1 MITDSSNA
9 VMAFSYDPL
18 QVALSVLIAVATS
31 YTALDLAGRVTTAR
45 RGLREGWLAG
55 GAISMGSGVWAMHF
69 VGMQAFHLPV
79 TVSYYWPTV
88 LAALIIA
95 IIASAAA
102 LYFVSRYRIVL
113 RNGVISGSI
122 LGCGVAALHFMGMG
136 SMRMAASCM
145 YNPGIVAASV
155 ALGILFAV
163 VGMWLGCY
171 FRDEP
176 RRTAWR
182 RIGASLLMGAAISAM
197 HYTAMAAAS
206 FTPSTPSFD
215 PAHTLYISTLGTL
228 GIAAVILLQ
237 LGMTILS
244 CFVDRRFDA
253 QGFQLALAR
262 AKVDLAHDTRLTLMG
277 ELTASIAHEIKQP
290 LAAIVTNGS
299 YCIRELAGATPN
311 LKEVRQAIQE
321 IVDDGNRTSS
331 IVSRVRAL
339 LMKDPPESAA
349 LDMNEVIRE
358 VVYFVQGEIDQ
369 NGIDLKLDLAL
380 DLPPVLGDRVQLQQA
395 LMNVVVNSIEALR
408 SVPERQRK
416 LLIKSGKS
424 PEGITIEVKDSGPG
438 LVPSVAERLFEP
450 FFTTKAEGMGLG
462 LSISHSIIESHG
474 GQLSLVSGSGGALFQ
489 FILPANSND
498 AC

>member
-1 MITDSSNA
+1 
-9 VMAFSYDPL
+9 
-18 QVALSVLIAVATS
+18 
-31 YTALDLAGRVTTAR
+31 
-45 RGLREGWLAG
+45 
-55 GAISMGSGVWAMHF
+55 MHF
-69 VGMQAFHLPV
+69 VGMQAFHLSV

-88 LAALIIA
+88 LAALMIA

-102 LYFVSRYRIVL
+102 LYFVSRYRIGL

-155 ALGILFAV
+155 ALGVLFAV
-163 VGMWLGCY
+163 IGMWLGCY

-215 PAHTLYISTLGTL
+215 PANTLYISTLGTL
-228 GIAAVILLQ
+228 GIAAVIMLQ

-253 QGFQLALAR
+253 RGFQLALAR
-262 AKVDLAHDTRLTLMG
+262 AKVDLAHGTRLRLMG

-331 IVSRVRAL
+331 IVSRIRAL
-339 LMKDPPESAA
+339 QIL
-349 LDMNEVIRE
+349 LN
-358 VVYFVQGEIDQ
+358 
-369 NGIDLKLDLAL
+369 
-380 DLPPVLGDRVQLQQA
+380 LPRW
-395 LMNVVVNSIEALR
+395 I
-408 SVPERQRK
+408 
-416 LLIKSGKS
+416 
-424 PEGITIEVKDSGPG
+424 
-438 LVPSVAERLFEP
+438 
-450 FFTTKAEGMGLG
+450 
-462 LSISHSIIESHG
+462 
-474 GQLSLVSGSGGALFQ
+474 
-489 FILPANSND
+489 
-498 AC
+498 

>member
-31 YTALDLAGRVTTAR
+31 YAALDLAERVTAAS
-45 RGLREGWLAG
+45 RGLREAWLVG
-55 GAISMGSGVWAMHF
+55 GAISMGSGIWAMHF

-79 TVSYYWPTV
+79 TVSYDWPTV
-88 LAALIIA
+88 LAALMIA

-102 LYFVSRYRIVL
+102 LYFVSRCRIGL
-113 RNGVISGSI
+113 RNALISGSI
-122 LGCGVAALHFMGMG
+122 LGCGVVALHFMGMG
-136 SMRMAASCM
+136 AMRMAASRM
-145 YNPGIVAASV
+145 YNPSIVAASV
-155 ALGILFAV
+155 VLGILFAV
-163 VGMWLGCY
+163 GGMWLGSY
-171 FRDEP
+171 FRDELK
-176 RRTAWR
+176 RTEWGLM
-182 RIGASLLMGAAISAM
+182 GASLLMGTAISAM

-206 FTPSTPSFD
+206 FTPSTLSFE
-215 PAHTLYISTLGTL
+215 PAHTVYISTLGTL
-228 GIAAVILLQ
+228 GIATVILLQ

-262 AKVDLAHDTRLTLMG
+262 AKVDLAHGTRLTLMG

-290 LAAIVTNGS
+290 LSAIVTNGN
-299 YCIRELAGATPN
+299 YCLRQLAGAIPN

-331 IVSRVRAL
+331 IVSRIRAL
-339 LMKDPPESAA
+339 LMKDSPETAA

-369 NGIDLKLDLAL
+369 NGVALKLDLAL

-408 SVPERQRK
+408 SVPERHRE

-424 PEGITIEVKDSGPG
+424 PEGITIEVRDSGPG
-438 LVPSVAERLFEP
+438 LVPSMAERLFEP
-450 FFTTKAEGMGLG
+450 FFTTKADGMGLG
-462 LSISHSIIESHG
+462 LSISRSIIESHG
-474 GQLSLVSGSGGALFQ
+474 GQLSLVSGSRGALFQ

-498 AC
+498 AF